1 MPRDQIGETRAA
13 LKFTRICKYWQTKGR
28 CHLGDLC
35 TYAHSYDELRVQ
47 PDLAATALCTRFKRK
62 GFCKNGDACR
72 YAHGQSELRRLP
84 DTSRVY
90 HEAPKKQ
97 EEVEPAMFH
106 YMMAQRMAQAHV
118 TNGPVPRFRFRPQ
131 TVLPT
136 SLAHG
141 ASTMA
146 SSEGPTG
153 TDSKLQ
159 DEPEFLKAMM
169 RDLIFEEP
177 EQNSPRY
184 APPVADK
191 NVCPMWVTQT
201 QMATLPAV
209 SHG

>member
-35 TYAHSYDELRVQ
+35 TYAHSYDELRIQ

-62 GFCKNGDACR
+62 GFCKNGNACR

-90 HEAPKKQ
+90 HETPKQQ
-97 EEVEPAMFH
+97 EEIEPAMFH
-106 YMMAQRMAQAHV
+106 YMMAQRMAHAHIA
-118 TNGPVPRFRFRPQ
+118 NSPVLTVETKSH
-131 TVLPT
+131 TVLPN
-136 SLAHG
+136 SMAASAGPAG
-141 ASTMA
+141 A
-146 SSEGPTG
+146 
-153 TDSKLQ
+153 DSKLQ

-201 QMATLPAV
+201 EMVTLPAV
-209 SHG
+209 SHVGEYFA